1 MPLAKPLNTE
11 TAVTQA
17 VGNEIRPEIVR
28 DPVYFHRW
36 WVTLPTLPFENI
48 TSYLS
53 IEDISAFAQT
63 CKAVASRL
71 VACGLEEVRY
81 FLSLS
86 QDKQNS
92 CQTIIHSNR
101 QLLQYLRTLS
111 IFSRRHFPVQLSP
124 AFYACYAR
132 HARQQIIDATALTLK
147 PVGSLNMDS
156 YSWHYH
162 DLELSMI
169 AATRV
174 EGFIDILTPDRHGH
188 WSRSAEIKY
197 NEICY
202 FHQQRANHILFIPQ
216 KVSRSLVG
224 EPPHYKYIGYI
235 GKDHL
240 LSVYECHDDSWV
252 EQQQLTISEVFPQIR
267 TILKNDIYLYQMNDL
282 YLSPDASALVCTYD
296 WREVAILGR
305 EAKGQWVNK
314 GSITTPIRNLLFSDD
329 SRHVALWD
337 GSYIT
342 LMGKSDDGAWSE
354 TGKIIVTDTDID
366 MNFITGAGSESE
378 DEFELEVLF
387 SPDNQHFVTWF
398 DNAGVDV
405 HRDNFFVVI
414 AALDPHGKWR
424 EKQRIVKTCE
434 PPATY
439 YPLEPAF
446 GPDGRLLI
454 ITTDDGVEIW
464 ELNSEGQWLPAAQE
478 QPCCGKGS
486 VHFSVQPDEFISINW
501 HRISVWRKAASGT
514 WGKSQTFSAGS
525 LTRVS
530 PDGGTIVCNESSGHT
545 DIHQRQPSGEWISQR
560 IEFSIRDGCFNNE
573 SCLLAVVPPLE
584 TETDHL
590 ILLGVNADGIWQEKD
605 RLQSENRIHAFC
617 FSPCSRSIQIESDRG
632 GNGVRIPSF
641 FSFWRIVPDQC

>member
-1 MPLAKPLNTE
+1 MPLAKPLNTD

-17 VGNEIRPEIVR
+17 VGNEIRPEIAR

-36 WVTLPTLPFENI
+36 WVTLPTLPFDNI

-71 VACGLEEVRY
+71 VTCGLEEVRY

-92 CQTIIHSNR
+92 CQTIIHSDR

-147 PVGSLNMDS
+147 PAGSLNMDS

-162 DLELSMI
+162 DLKLCMI
-169 AATRV
+169 VATKV
-174 EGFIDILTPDRHGH
+174 KGGIDILTPDRHGH
-188 WSRSAEIKY
+188 WCRSAEITC

-202 FHQQRANHILFIPQ
+202 FHQQRSNHILFIPQ

-224 EPPHYKYIGYI
+224 EPSHYKHIVKG
-235 GKDHL
+235 HL

-252 EQQQLTISEVFPQIR
+252 EQQQLTIGEVFPQIR
-267 TILKNDIYLYQMNDL
+267 TRLNNDAYLYAMNDF
-282 YLSPDASALVCTYD
+282 YLSPDASALVCKYKR
-296 WREVAILGR
+296 REVAILGR
-305 EAKGQWVNK
+305 EAEGQWVNK
-314 GSITTPIRNLLFSDD
+314 GSITTRIRNLLFSDD

-337 GSYIT
+337 GSFIT
-342 LMGKSDDGAWSE
+342 LMGKSADGVWSE
-354 TGKIIVTDTDID
+354 TGKIIVSDTDIH
-366 MNFITGAGSESE
+366 MNFITGAGTESG
-378 DEFELEVLF
+378 DKFELEVLF
-387 SPDNQHFVTWF
+387 SPDNKHFVTWF
-398 DNAGVDV
+398 DNAGVDT

-414 AALDPHGKWR
+414 AALGPNGKWS

-464 ELNSEGQWLPAAQE
+464 ELNSEDQWLPAAQE
-478 QPCCGKGS
+478 QPHCGKGT
-486 VHFSVQPDEFISINW
+486 VYFSEHPDEFIIINGR
-501 HRISVWRKAASGT
+501 RISVWRKAASGI

-530 PDGGTIVCNESSGHT
+530 PDGDTIVCNEPSGHT
-545 DIHQRQPSGEWISQR
+545 DIHQRRPSGEWISQR

-590 ILLGVNADGIWQEKD
+590 ILLGVNADGIWQEKA
-605 RLQSENRIHAFC
+605 RLPSENRIHAFC
-617 FSPCSRSIQIESDRG
+617 FSQCSRRIQIESDRG
-632 GNGVRIPSF
+632 GDGVRIQSF